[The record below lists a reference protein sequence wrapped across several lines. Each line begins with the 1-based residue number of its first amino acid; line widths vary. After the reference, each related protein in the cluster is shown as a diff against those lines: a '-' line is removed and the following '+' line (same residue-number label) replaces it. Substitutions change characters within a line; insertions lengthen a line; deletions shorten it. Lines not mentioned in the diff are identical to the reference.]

1 MAGESLFRIAHARF
15 EKYASRDGR
24 VAWRSSPEPPVEWG
38 MHPRTRELLEYLDE
52 QRAVLHTAFDAIPGP
67 LRDRAPAEGRWSAAA
82 IIEHLAI
89 VEARVS
95 ARLSALISEARATGL
110 GPEPSLEPVLPTIN
124 VGQVVD
130 RGTRRTAPEA
140 IQPTGLSAD
149 AAWTSLEEAGTSVRN
164 LMKASDGLALG
175 TVSMPHPVFG
185 PSSAYHWFAFV
196 GAHEARHAAQIRE
209 IAGALP
215 ASC

>member
-1 MAGESLFRIAHARF
+1 
-15 EKYASRDGR
+15 
-24 VAWRSSPEPPVEWG
+24 
-38 MHPRTRELLEYLDE
+38 MHPRTRELQEYLDE
-52 QRAVLHTAFDAIPGP
+52 QRSVLRAAFDAVPAP
-67 LRDRAPAEGRWSAAA
+67 LRNRPPAEGRWSPAA

-95 ARLSALISEARATGL
+95 ARLGALISEARARGL
-110 GPEPSLEPVLPTIN
+110 GAEPSSEPVLPTIN

-130 RGTRRTAPEA
+130 RRTRFTAPEA
-140 IQPTGLSAD
+140 IQPTGLSAE
-149 AAWTSLEEAGTSVRN
+149 AAWTALEEAGKGVRN

-209 IAGALP
+209 IADVVTTY
-215 ASC
+215 